1 MWTLKIEKELYSVS
15 EENKCDQCRKMDELE
30 EGQDIC
36 PKIWSCKIYAKPG
49 KEYKHFK
56 PRVTATAAR

>member
-1 MWTLKIEKELYSVS
+1 MS

-36 PKIWSCKIYAKPG
+36 PKIWSCKTYAKPG
-49 KEYKHFK
+49 NEYKHFK
-56 PRVTATAAR
+56 PRETAVAVR